1 MIRIHPI
8 KVSLLLLCALTMITA
23 CKKQTAN
30 PAAPATST
38 TSSEASNVAT
48 LATPEK
54 EAEQAV
60 SVEKPDTK
68 MPAIVN
74 SPQPEATTSDDPIQP
89 PEPTWPQWLAEWKT
103 EWAAKEETQKI
114 ATWRRVLLL
123 LEGGPII
130 LDFRISIDGKS
141 LESATES
148 IQQSLWPML
157 GLEENKELEWKT
169 ILEREDIRGGRFAN
183 IKPENEEQI
192 HRLIQL
198 YDRDRDEKVSP
209 RELHAFLTRGLSEKI
224 SFQVEEASRFRGE
237 NRDRSAV
244 FLKLDSNRNGTVE
257 KEELREASKRL
268 MAMDSNADFILN
280 ADEVRA
286 LELNADQYRRQK
298 QVYAEDMALVWNAS
312 NSKEAARALLKRV
325 GGTAIDAEQW
335 FRATRVV
342 ECLDANRDQRLQRDE
357 LASLSNV
364 SPDAIIAIN
373 LNSKSNSSQVLAYRL
388 PPSETTTPSKKLEI
402 SNLRI
407 DSQILDRL
415 SEGEQQQRVNQWSQ
429 IWGVSPQESKEIESI
444 STPIPNLPSPASL
457 DQNHDGKLSHEEIV
471 DCVSSRSA
479 LTSAIIRVR
488 LIDVPDAWFAW
499 LDSDWNGLISEN
511 EIQQTE
517 HRMNPLMTDRDSV
530 LAPESLPVQLEMVVA
545 RQFADEDSFRPEPR
559 GEYERPSIEASVPD
573 WFTSMD
579 TNRDGVVS
587 PREFLG
593 DKNEFRKLDLNHN
606 SLLDS
611 QDFLKTP

>member
-1 MIRIHPI
+1 MIRPHSI
-8 KVSLLLLCALTMITA
+8 KVSFLLLCALTITTA
-23 CKKQTAN
+23 CKKQVAKQ
-30 PAAPATST
+30 AAPDSTATS
-38 TSSEASNVAT
+38 SDPLKVEEP
-48 LATPEK
+48 ATPVKQDEPAPS
-54 EAEQAV
+54 AEVLAPKPLAIV
-60 SVEKPDTK
+60 DRAKPD
-68 MPAIVN
+68 
-74 SPQPEATTSDDPIQP
+74 EAASDDPTQP
-89 PEPTWPQWLAEWKT
+89 LELTWPKWLAEWKP
-103 EWAAKEETQKI
+103 EWTQKEESTKI
-114 ATWRRVLLL
+114 ASWRRVLLL
-123 LEGGPII
+123 MEGGPII
-130 LDFRISIDGKS
+130 LDFRVSIDGKS

-148 IQQSLWPML
+148 IQQSIWPML

-169 ILEREDIRGGRFAN
+169 ILDREDIRGGRFAN
-183 IKPENEEQI
+183 IKPDNEEQI

-198 YDRDRDEKVSP
+198 YDRDRDEKASP

-224 SFQVEEASRFRGE
+224 SFQVEEASRYRGE

-244 FLKLDSNRNGTVE
+244 FLKLDSDRNGTVE
-257 KEELREASKRL
+257 KEELREAPKRL

-286 LELNADQYRRQK
+286 LDLNADQYRRQK

-325 GGTAIDAEQW
+325 GGTAIEADHW
-335 FRATRVV
+335 FRAKRLV
-342 ECLDANRDQRLQRDE
+342 ECLDTNGDQRLQRDE
-357 LASLSNV
+357 LASLSTV
-364 SPDAIIAIN
+364 SPDAIIAID
-373 LNSKSNSSQVLAYRL
+373 LNAKSQPSQVLAYRL
-388 PPSETTTPSKKLEI
+388 PPTETATPSKKLEI

-407 DSQILDRL
+407 ASQILDRL
-415 SEGEQQQRVNQWSQ
+415 SETEQQQRVATWSQ
-429 IWGVSPQESKEIESI
+429 MWGVSPQESKEIESI
-444 STPIPNLPSPASL
+444 STPIPNLPTPASL
-457 DQNHDGKLSHEEIV
+457 DKNHDGKLSHEEIV

-517 HRMNPLMTDRDSV
+517 HRLNPLMTDRDSV

-545 RQFADEDSFRPEPR
+545 RQFADEDSFRQEPR
-559 GEYERPSIEASVPD
+559 GEYERPSIETSVPD